1 MTESANIRIEINVA
15 QVFFIISLAAENDIL
30 SVMSA
35 KLKLGKFAKYA
46 WFVLAYNLLVILW
59 GVFLRASLSGD
70 GCGEHWLTC
79 GGEVVP
85 SAPELK
91 TQIEFFHRITSSLA
105 GIAVIALLIS
115 AIVKWVRDKTAHN
128 RLLVRMA
135 IASLLFIILEGVV
148 GGLLV
153 LTGNTAANWTPQR
166 PFWMAAHL
174 INTFTLIAVLAL
186 TAWFASGGKSFSLS
200 KSPRKVL
207 FLLAIGVAGIF
218 IVGMSGSIAALSSML
233 FPSSTL
239 SEGIAKDF
247 SATSHYILR
256 LRVFH
261 PILSVATGVFLIFL
275 AGWLKKQS
283 IENKETVR
291 WSNILSILILIQFVS
306 GAVLILLLTPI
317 VMQLIHLFLAD
328 AIWIAFVLMA
338 ASFLADKKYF
348 E

>member
-1 MTESANIRIEINVA
+1 MSEETK
-15 QVFFIISLAAENDIL
+15 L
-30 SVMSA
+30 S
-35 KLKLGKFAKYA
+35 KFAKYA
-46 WFVLAYNLLVILW
+46 WFVVGYNLLVILW

-70 GCGEHWLTC
+70 GCGEHWITC
-79 GGEVVP
+79 GGEVLP

-91 TQIEFFHRITSSLA
+91 TQIEFFHRVTSSIA
-105 GIAVIALLIS
+105 GITVIILLIS
-115 AIVKWVRDKTAHN
+115 AIVRWVRDKTAQN
-128 RLLVRMA
+128 KLLLRMS

-153 LTGNTAANWTPQR
+153 LTGNTAANWTPSR

-174 INTFTLIAVLAL
+174 VNTFTLIAVLVL

-200 KSPRKVL
+200 KTPRKTL
-207 FLLAIGVAGIF
+207 LLLAIAIAGIF
-218 IVGMSGSIAALSSML
+218 ITGMSGSIAALSSML

-261 PILSVATGVFLIFL
+261 PILSILTGVFLIFL
-275 AGWLKKQS
+275 AGYLRKKTEQNAS
-283 IENKETVR
+283 VR
-291 WSNILSILILIQFVS
+291 KWSNILSVLVLIQFAS
-306 GAVLILLLTPI
+306 GAVTLLLLAPV

-328 AIWIAFVLMA
+328 AVWIAFVLFS
-338 ASFLADKKYF
+338 ASFLARND
-348 E
+348 ELT